1 MKSEL
6 MGTTAMP
13 PYRIWLGEVEDPS
26 FARYHD
32 PDRPQL
38 LLGSARDDPLQR
50 MEKLADRSLDH
61 SKFAQTYGIEPR
73 MDLLETL
80 PEEFGALESYRKTDD
95 ASAAGVASEVRAQVR
110 DHLLGLGYVVADA
123 RTNVVYT
130 IYIVNLVDD
139 SAPDPSLGK
148 WVYVGET
155 SKTPEERFDEHKN
168 GIRDNKAARE
178 HGRDLNYD
186 LMKDIPQVR
195 FKQDSKWLEAQ
206 TGEEVRSRGYVVE
219 GAH

>member
-1 MKSEL
+1 
-6 MGTTAMP
+6 MP
-13 PYRIWLGEVEDPS
+13 PYRIWLGQVARPGFPRYADP
-26 FARYHD
+26 H
-32 PDRPQL
+32 RPQL
-38 LLGSARDDPLQR
+38 LLGTTSDDPVR
-50 MEKLADRSLDH
+50 WMKKLSDGSLDH

-123 RTNVVYT
+123 RTNEVYT

-206 TGEEVRSRGYVVE
+206 TGEELRSRGYVVE

>member
-1 MKSEL
+1 MSTE
-6 MGTTAMP
+6 AMP
-13 PYRIWLGEVEDPS
+13 PYRIWLGQVKDPS
-26 FARYHD
+26 FDQWHD

-38 LLGSARDDPLQR
+38 LLGSARDKPISR
-50 MEKLADRSLDH
+50 MEKLADGSLDH

-80 PEEFGALESYRKTDD
+80 PAEIGALESYRKKDD
-95 ASAAGVASEVRAQVR
+95 ASKVRAQVR
-110 DHLLGLGYVVADA
+110 DHLLDQGYVVADA
-123 RTNVVYT
+123 RTDEVYT
-130 IYIVNLVDD
+130 IYIINLVDESGSD
-139 SAPDPSLGK
+139 PAPDK

-168 GIRDNKAARE
+168 GTRDNKAARE

-186 LMKDIPQVR
+186 LMKGIPQVR
-195 FKQDSKWLEAQ
+195 FRQDSKWLEAD
-206 TGEEVRSRGYVVE
+206 TGEKLRDGGYVVE

>member
-1 MKSEL
+1 MSTE
-6 MGTTAMP
+6 AMP
-13 PYRIWLGEVEDPS
+13 PYRIWLGQVEDPS
-26 FARYHD
+26 FARWCD

-38 LLGSARDDPLQR
+38 LLGSARDNPIHR
-50 MEKLADRSLDH
+50 MEKLANGTLDN

-80 PEEFGALESYRKTDD
+80 PAEIGALESYRKKDD
-95 ASAAGVASEVRAQVR
+95 ASEVRAQVR
-110 DHLLGLGYVVADA
+110 DHLLDQGYVLDPANGNE
-123 RTNVVYT
+123 TYT
-130 IYIVNLVDD
+130 IYIINLTDE
-139 SAPDPSLGK
+139 SAPDPAPGK

-168 GIRDNKAARE
+168 DTRANKAARE

-186 LMKDIPQVR
+186 LMKDISQLC
-195 FKQDSKWLEAQ
+195 FKQDSKWLEAH
-206 TGEEVRSRGYVVE
+206 TGEELRSRGYVVE

>member
-1 MKSEL
+1 
-6 MGTTAMP
+6 
-13 PYRIWLGEVEDPS
+13 
-26 FARYHD
+26 
-32 PDRPQL
+32 
-38 LLGSARDDPLQR
+38 
-50 MEKLADRSLDH
+50 MEKLTDGSLDH

-123 RTNVVYT
+123 RTNEVYT

-195 FKQDSKWLEAQ
+195 FRQDSKWLEAD
-206 TGEEVRSRGYVVE
+206 TGEKLRSRGYVVE

>member
-38 LLGSARDDPLQR
+38 LLGSARDYPLQR
-50 MEKLADRSLDH
+50 MEKLADGSLDH
-61 SKFAQTYGIEPR
+61 SKFAQAYGIEPR
-73 MDLLETL
+73 MDLLEPL
-80 PEEFGALESYRKTDD
+80 AEIGALESYRKTDD

-123 RTNVVYT
+123 RTNEVYT

-168 GIRDNKAARE
+168 GIRDNKAARD

-186 LMKDIPQVR
+186 LMKRIPQVR
-195 FKQDSKWLEAQ
+195 FKQDSKWLEAHA
-206 TGEEVRSRGYVVE
+206 GEKLRDCGYKVE

>member
-1 MKSEL
+1 

-206 TGEEVRSRGYVVE
+206 TGEELRSRGYVVE

>member
-1 MKSEL
+1 MSTE
-6 MGTTAMP
+6 AMP
-13 PYRIWLGEVEDPS
+13 PYRIWLGQVGDSS
-26 FARYHD
+26 FDQWHD

-38 LLGSARDDPLQR
+38 LLGSARDNPIGR
-50 MEKLADRSLDH
+50 MEKLADGSLDH

-73 MDLLETL
+73 MDLLETM
-80 PEEFGALESYRKTDD
+80 PAEIGALESYRKKDD
-95 ASAAGVASEVRAQVR
+95 ASEVRAQVR
-110 DHLLGLGYVVADA
+110 DHLLDQGYVLDPANGNE
-123 RTNVVYT
+123 TYT

-139 SAPDPSLGK
+139 PAPDLATGK

-155 SKTPEERFDEHKN
+155 SKTPEKRFDEHKN
-168 GIRDNKAARE
+168 GIRANKDARE

-206 TGEEVRSRGYVVE
+206 TGEELRSRGYVVE

>member
-1 MKSEL
+1 
-6 MGTTAMP
+6 MP
-13 PYRIWLGEVEDPS
+13 PYRIWLGQVENPS
-26 FARYHD
+26 FDQWQD

-38 LLGSARDDPLQR
+38 LLGSARDNPIQR
-50 MEKLADRSLDH
+50 MEKLADGSLDH

-80 PEEFGALESYRKTDD
+80 PAEIGALKAYRKKDD
-95 ASAAGVASEVRAQVR
+95 ASKVRAQVR
-110 DHLLGLGYVVADA
+110 DHLLDQGYVVADA
-123 RTNVVYT
+123 RTDEVYT
-130 IYIVNLVDD
+130 IYIINLVDESGSD
-139 SAPDPSLGK
+139 PAPRK

-206 TGEEVRSRGYVVE
+206 TGEELRSRGYVVE

>member
-1 MKSEL
+1 MSTE
-6 MGTTAMP
+6 AMP
-13 PYRIWLGEVEDPS
+13 PYRIWLGQVEDSS
-26 FARYHD
+26 FDQWRD

-38 LLGSARDDPLQR
+38 LLGSARDNPIGR
-50 MEKLADRSLDH
+50 MEKLADGSLDH

-80 PEEFGALESYRKTDD
+80 PAEIGALEAYRKKDD
-95 ASAAGVASEVRAQVR
+95 ASEVRAQVR
-110 DHLLGLGYVVADA
+110 DHLLDQGYVLDPANGNE
-123 RTNVVYT
+123 TYT
-130 IYIVNLVDD
+130 IYIINLVDD
-139 SAPDPSLGK
+139 SEPDLAPGK

-195 FKQDSKWLEAQ
+195 FKQDSKWLEAHI
-206 TGEEVRSRGYVVE
+206 GEKLRDCGYKVE
-219 GAH
+219 GAR

>member
-1 MKSEL
+1 
-6 MGTTAMP
+6 MP
-13 PYRIWLGEVEDPS
+13 PYRIWLGQVARPG
-26 FARYHD
+26 FPRYHD

-38 LLGSARDDPLQR
+38 LLGSARDNPIQR
-50 MEKLADRSLDH
+50 MEKLADGSLDH

-73 MDLLETL
+73 MDLLETM
-80 PEEFGALESYRKTDD
+80 PAEIGALESYRKKDD
-95 ASAAGVASEVRAQVR
+95 ASEVRAQVR
-110 DHLLGLGYVVADA
+110 DHLLDQGYVVADA
-123 RTNVVYT
+123 RTDEVYT

-139 SAPDPSLGK
+139 SAPDPSLGR

-155 SKTPEERFDEHKN
+155 SKTPEKRFDEHKN

-195 FKQDSKWLEAQ
+195 FKQDSKWLEAHA
-206 TGEEVRSRGYVVE
+206 GEKLRDCGYKVE

>member
-1 MKSEL
+1 MSTE
-6 MGTTAMP
+6 AMP
-13 PYRIWLGEVEDPS
+13 PYRIWLGQVENPS
-26 FARYHD
+26 FDQWHD

-38 LLGSARDDPLQR
+38 LLGSARDNPIQR
-50 MEKLADRSLDH
+50 MEKLTNGSLDH

-80 PEEFGALESYRKTDD
+80 PAEIGALESYRKKDD
-95 ASAAGVASEVRAQVR
+95 ASKVRAQVR
-110 DHLLGLGYVVADA
+110 DHLLGLGYVLDPAGGDQ
-123 RTNVVYT
+123 TYT
-130 IYIVNLVDD
+130 IYIINLIDE
-139 SAPDPSLGK
+139 SAPDPSPGK

-168 GIRDNKAARE
+168 GIRANKDARD

-206 TGEEVRSRGYVVE
+206 TGEELRSRGYVVE

>member
-1 MKSEL
+1 
-6 MGTTAMP
+6 MP
-13 PYRIWLGEVEDPS
+13 PYRIWLGQVDHPG
-26 FARYHD
+26 FPRYHD

-38 LLGSARDDPLQR
+38 LLGTTSDDPVQW
-50 MEKLADRSLDH
+50 MKKLTDGSLDH

-95 ASAAGVASEVRAQVR
+95 DSAAGVASKVRAQVR
-110 DHLLGLGYVVADA
+110 DHLLDQGYVVADA
-123 RTNVVYT
+123 RTDEVYT
-130 IYIVNLVDD
+130 IYIINLVDD
-139 SAPDPSLGK
+139 SAPDPSPGK

-155 SKTPEERFDEHKN
+155 SKTPEKRFDEHKN
-168 GIRDNKAARE
+168 GIKDNKAARD

-186 LMKDIPQVR
+186 LMKRIPQVR
-195 FKQDSKWLEAQ
+195 FRQDSKWLEAHA
-206 TGEEVRSRGYVVE
+206 GEKLRDCGYVVE

>member
-1 MKSEL
+1 MSTE
-6 MGTTAMP
+6 AMP

-26 FARYHD
+26 FARWHD

-50 MEKLADRSLDH
+50 MEKLADGSLDH
-61 SKFAQTYGIEPR
+61 SKFAQAYGIEQR

-80 PEEFGALESYRKTDD
+80 PAEIGALESYRKKDD
-95 ASAAGVASEVRAQVR
+95 ASEVRAQVR

-123 RTNVVYT
+123 RTDEVYT
-130 IYIVNLVDD
+130 IYIINLVDE
-139 SAPDPSLGK
+139 SAPDPSPGK

-186 LMKDIPQVR
+186 LMKDIPQLR
-195 FKQDSKWLEAQ
+195 FKQDSKWLEAHA
-206 TGEEVRSRGYVVE
+206 GEKLRDCGYKVE

>member
-1 MKSEL
+1 
-6 MGTTAMP
+6 
-13 PYRIWLGEVEDPS
+13 
-26 FARYHD
+26 
-32 PDRPQL
+32 
-38 LLGSARDDPLQR
+38 
-50 MEKLADRSLDH
+50 MEKLADGSLDH

-80 PEEFGALESYRKTDD
+80 PAEIGALESYRKKDD
-95 ASAAGVASEVRAQVR
+95 ASEVRAQVR
-110 DHLLGLGYVVADA
+110 DHLLDQGYVVADA
-123 RTNVVYT
+123 RTDEVYT
-130 IYIVNLVDD
+130 IYIINLVDESGSD
-139 SAPDPSLGK
+139 PAPDK

-168 GIRDNKAARE
+168 GTRDNKDARE

-195 FKQDSKWLEAQ
+195 FRQDSQWLEAD
-206 TGEEVRSRGYVVE
+206 TGEKLRSRGYVVE

>member
-1 MKSEL
+1 MSTE
-6 MGTTAMP
+6 AMP
-13 PYRIWLGEVEDPS
+13 PYRIWLGQVADPR

-38 LLGSARDDPLQR
+38 LLGSARDNPIGR
-50 MEKLADRSLDH
+50 MEKLADGSLDH

-73 MDLLETL
+73 MDLLETM
-80 PEEFGALESYRKTDD
+80 PAEIGALESYRKKDD
-95 ASAAGVASEVRAQVR
+95 ASEVRAQVR
-110 DHLLGLGYVVADA
+110 DHLLDQGYVLDPANGNE
-123 RTNVVYT
+123 TYT

-139 SAPDPSLGK
+139 PAPDPSPGK

-186 LMKDIPQVR
+186 LMKDIPQLR
-195 FKQDSKWLEAQ
+195 FKQDSQWLETH
-206 TGEEVRSRGYVVE
+206 TGEELRSRGYVVE

>member
-1 MKSEL
+1 

-80 PEEFGALESYRKTDD
+80 PTEIGALESYRKKDD
-95 ASAAGVASEVRAQVR
+95 ASKVRAQVR
-110 DHLLGLGYVVADA
+110 DHLLDQGYVVADA
-123 RTNVVYT
+123 RTDEVYT

-139 SAPDPSLGK
+139 SASGPSPGK

-168 GIRDNKAARE
+168 GIRANKDARE

-186 LMKDIPQVR
+186 LMKRIPQVR
-195 FKQDSKWLEAQ
+195 FKQDSKWLEAD
-206 TGEEVRSRGYVVE
+206 TGEKMRSRGYVVE

>member
-1 MKSEL
+1 MSTE
-6 MGTTAMP
+6 AML
-13 PYRIWLGEVEDPS
+13 PYRIWLGQVENPRFDQW
-26 FARYHD
+26 RD

-38 LLGSARDDPLQR
+38 LLGSARDNPIQR
-50 MEKLADRSLDH
+50 MEKLADGSLDH
-61 SKFAQTYGIEPR
+61 SKFAQAYGIEPR

-80 PEEFGALESYRKTDD
+80 PAEIGALEAYRKKDD
-95 ASAAGVASEVRAQVR
+95 ASKVRAQVR

-123 RTNVVYT
+123 RTDVVYT
-130 IYIVNLVDD
+130 IYIINLVDD
-139 SAPDPSLGK
+139 SAPDPSSGK

-168 GIRDNKAARE
+168 GIRDNKDACD

-186 LMKDIPQVR
+186 LMKHIPQVR
-195 FKQDSKWLEAQ
+195 FKQDSKWLEAH
-206 TGEEVRSRGYVVE
+206 TGEELRSRGYVVE

>member
-1 MKSEL
+1 MPTE
-6 MGTTAMP
+6 AMP
-13 PYRIWLGEVEDPS
+13 PYRIWLGQVENS
-26 FARYHD
+26 RFAQWHD

-38 LLGSARDDPLQR
+38 LLGSARDNPIRR
-50 MEKLADRSLDH
+50 MEKLADGSLDH
-61 SKFAQTYGIEPR
+61 SKFAQAYGIKPR

-80 PEEFGALESYRKTDD
+80 PAEIGALESYRKKDD
-95 ASAAGVASEVRAQVR
+95 ASEVRAQVR
-110 DHLLGLGYVVADA
+110 DHLLGLGYVLDPAGGDQ
-123 RTNVVYT
+123 TYT
-130 IYIVNLVDD
+130 IYIINLVDE
-139 SAPDPSLGK
+139 SAPDPSPGK

-206 TGEEVRSRGYVVE
+206 TGEELRSRGYVVE

>member
-1 MKSEL
+1 MLTE
-6 MGTTAMP
+6 AMP
-13 PYRIWLGEVEDPS
+13 PYRIWLGQVENPS
-26 FARYHD
+26 FDQWHD

-38 LLGSARDDPLQR
+38 LLGSARDNPIQR
-50 MEKLADRSLDH
+50 MEKLADGSLDH

-80 PEEFGALESYRKTDD
+80 PAEIGALESYRKKDD
-95 ASAAGVASEVRAQVR
+95 ASKVRAQVR
-110 DHLLGLGYVVADA
+110 DHLLDQGYVLDPANGNE
-123 RTNVVYT
+123 TYT

-139 SAPDPSLGK
+139 SEPDLALRK

-168 GIRDNKAARE
+168 GIRDNKAARD

-186 LMKDIPQVR
+186 LMKRIPQVR
-195 FKQDSKWLEAQ
+195 FKQDSKWLEAHA
-206 TGEEVRSRGYVVE
+206 GEKLRDCGYKVE

>member
-1 MKSEL
+1 

-13 PYRIWLGEVEDPS
+13 PYRIWLGEVGCREFLKYADPG
-26 FARYHD
+26 
-32 PDRPQL
+32 RPQL
-38 LLGSARDDPLQR
+38 LLGSARDDPIQR
-50 MEKLADRSLDH
+50 MEKLADGSLDH

-80 PEEFGALESYRKTDD
+80 PAEIGALESYRKKDD
-95 ASAAGVASEVRAQVR
+95 ASKVRAQVR
-110 DHLLGLGYVVADA
+110 DHLLDQGYVVADA
-123 RTNVVYT
+123 RTDEVYT
-130 IYIVNLVDD
+130 IYIINLVDESGSD
-139 SAPDPSLGK
+139 PAPRK

-168 GIRDNKAARE
+168 GTRDNKDARE

-195 FKQDSKWLEAQ
+195 FRQDSQWLEAD
-206 TGEEVRSRGYVVE
+206 TGEKLRSRGYVVE

>member
-1 MKSEL
+1 
-6 MGTTAMP
+6 MP
-13 PYRIWLGEVEDPS
+13 PYRIWLGQVARPD

-38 LLGSARDDPLQR
+38 LLGTTSDDPVR
-50 MEKLADRSLDH
+50 WMEKLTDGSLDH

-123 RTNVVYT
+123 RTDVVYT
-130 IYIVNLVDD
+130 IYIINLVDE
-139 SAPDPSLGK
+139 SGSDPSPRK

-155 SKTPEERFDEHKN
+155 SKTPEKRFDEHKN
-168 GIRDNKAARE
+168 GIRANKDARE

-186 LMKDIPQVR
+186 LMKRIPQVR
-195 FKQDSKWLEAQ
+195 FKQDSKWLEAHA
-206 TGEEVRSRGYVVE
+206 GEKLRDCGYKVE

>member
-1 MKSEL
+1 
-6 MGTTAMP
+6 MGTDAMP
-13 PYRIWLGEVEDPS
+13 PYRIWLGQVENPS
-26 FARYHD
+26 FDQWHD

-38 LLGSARDDPLQR
+38 LLGSARDNPIDR
-50 MEKLADRSLDH
+50 MEKLADGSLDH

-73 MDLLETL
+73 MDLLETM
-80 PEEFGALESYRKTDD
+80 PAEIRALEAYRKKDD
-95 ASAAGVASEVRAQVR
+95 ASAVRAQVR
-110 DHLLGLGYVVADA
+110 DHLLDQGYVLDPANGNE
-123 RTNVVYT
+123 TYT

-139 SAPDPSLGK
+139 PAPDLAPGK

-206 TGEEVRSRGYVVE
+206 TGEELRSRGYVVE

>member
-1 MKSEL
+1 MSTE
-6 MGTTAMP
+6 AMP
-13 PYRIWLGEVEDPS
+13 PYRIWLGQVADPR
-26 FARYHD
+26 FTRYHD

-38 LLGSARDDPLQR
+38 LLGSARDNPIRR
-50 MEKLADRSLDH
+50 MEKLADGSLDH

-73 MDLLETL
+73 MDLLETM
-80 PEEFGALESYRKTDD
+80 PAEIGALESYRKKDD
-95 ASAAGVASEVRAQVR
+95 ASEVRAQVR
-110 DHLLGLGYVVADA
+110 DHLLDQGYVLDPANGNE
-123 RTNVVYT
+123 TYT

-139 SAPDPSLGK
+139 PAPDPSPGK

-186 LMKDIPQVR
+186 LMKRIPQVR
-195 FKQDSKWLEAQ
+195 FKQDSKWLEAHI
-206 TGEEVRSRGYVVE
+206 GEKLRDCGYKVE
-219 GAH
+219 GAR